1 MEAQSQTGMA
11 WQDIVFILG
20 ISLGA
25 LSIIASVIWMAL
37 RTWQVRMATQVD
49 IAREAAYRKLA
60 EEFQVAQQQTAAELR
75 AVSDALT
82 DLRGRVASIERI
94 LREVE

>member
-1 MEAQSQTGMA
+1 MQWTEV
-11 WQDIVFILG
+11 IFILA

-25 LSIIASVIWMAL
+25 LSIIASVIWMGL

-60 EEFQVAQQQTAAELR
+60 EDFQVTQQQTAAELR
-75 AVSDALT
+75 AVSDALS

>member
-1 MEAQSQTGMA
+1 MNGESGMA
-11 WQDIVFILG
+11 WEEVVFVLA

-25 LSIIASVIWMAL
+25 MSIIATVIWMGL

-49 IAREAAYRKLA
+49 VAREAAYRKLA

-75 AVSDALT
+75 AVSDALS
-82 DLRGRVASIERI
+82 DLRSRTASIERI